1 VRTLLLLTLLVLTLT
16 LGQLHPAA
24 AVIGPVADVS
34 VRTSASPQT
43 VQPGSTFDI
52 TMRLENAGPF
62 DANNVAL
69 RIAVPDNTTFVSW
82 TNASPSGGDVSVA
95 TPAPGGTGTIS
106 ACIATLETPAS
117 PASDKTFTF
126 VLTVAVDPGVPNG
139 QTIISTAT
147 VPGVR
152 TADPLWCPT
161 TTYDP
166 APENNTATATVS
178 VSRPADIMVIA
189 EAAQAVIPG
198 STFDIG
204 VTLRNL
210 GPFGAANIALRIA
223 VPENTTFVSWTDRSC
238 CGPPR
243 SPAGASTPAPGGTG
257 TVITCIAGI
266 GRDTPPH
273 RGDIRLVLSVR
284 VDPNVP
290 QGQTTTTTAT
300 VFGDRT
306 DPLWCPPA
314 TYDPV
319 PENNTATLTVTA
331 NGPAD
336 VAVSASATP
345 DPVTAGGDLTYT
357 VDVTN
362 AGPYDAQNVSFW
374 GFFYEATL
382 VSFSQVSGPPS
393 TLNAHPYGATGCDC
407 QVAASIAGLAAGET
421 ARFTLVV
428 NVPTTAPDGSTLH
441 GSFGVSSGTGDPDH
455 SNEDFTMYTRVV
467 AGP

>member
-1 VRTLLLLTLLVLTLT
+1 MRTALLLTLLVLTLT

-34 VRTSASPQT
+34 VSASASPQT
-43 VQPGSTFDI
+43 VQPGNTFDI

-62 DANNVAL
+62 DAKNVAL
-69 RIAVPDNTTFVSW
+69 RIAVPENTTFVSW
-82 TNASPSGGDVSVA
+82 TNASPSGGDVSVS
-95 TPAPGGTGTIS
+95 TPAPGGTGTVS

-117 PASDKTFTF
+117 PASDTTFIF
-126 VLTVAVDPGVPNG
+126 VVTVRVDPGVPNG
-139 QTIISTAT
+139 QTITSTAT

-152 TADPLWCPT
+152 TADPLSCPT

-166 APENNTATATVS
+166 VPENNTATATVS
-178 VSRPADIMVIA
+178 VSRPADILVRA
-189 EAAQAVIPG
+189 SSGYPAVIPG

-204 VTLRNL
+204 VTLDNF
-210 GPFGAANIALRIA
+210 GPFAANNVGLRIA
-223 VPENTTFVSWTDRSC
+223 VPENTTFVSWAERSC

-243 SPAGASTPAPGGTG
+243 STASTPAPVGTG
-257 TVITCIAGI
+257 TVNACIAGI
-266 GRDTPPH
+266 ERDNPDH
-273 RGDIRLVLSVR
+273 RARISLVLSVR

-290 QGQTTTTTAT
+290 QGQTITTTAT
-300 VFGDRT
+300 VSEDRT
-306 DPLWCPPA
+306 DPLWCPPT

-319 PENNTATLTVTA
+319 PQNNTATLTLTA

-362 AGPYDAQNVSFW
+362 AGPYDAQNVSLW
-374 GFFYEATL
+374 GFFYGTTL

-407 QVAASIAGLAAGET
+407 QVAASIAELAAGAT

-428 NVPTTAPDGSTLH
+428 NVPTTAPNGSTLYP
-441 GSFGVSSGTGDPDH
+441 SFGFTSGTGDPDH
-455 SNEDFTMYTRVV
+455 SNDSAYPRTHVV
-467 AGP
+467 TGP